1 MQATPCKVFNYSLL
15 NDVPVRSLR
24 GKHNDTTYNDCIIML
39 DTETSK
45 EKQNKLYIDKG
56 KLKYET
62 VRNYVV
68 AWSIAIM
75 VNHQIVA
82 GLYGNNPIE
91 CVNCIDAIQHA
102 MQGDKT
108 VIYIHNMSYDWVFLR
123 KFLLKQFG
131 EPIRQ
136 LQTKPHYP
144 IMFEFLNGLVLRDS
158 LILSQKSLEKWANDL
173 NVEHKKAVG
182 KWQYDKV
189 RTQKEVY
196 SSDEILYFMNDVY
209 AGVECL
215 DITIALTHSISV
227 YYLPYTATGIVRK
240 QFKKIGAY
248 YRAHNRY
255 ISMLLTYQ
263 QYKQM
268 LHTYHGGYVHANR
281 FFAGILVDECIIM
294 CFDFNSSYPFCM
306 LAYKFPMEKF
316 GPLDDKNIQFILD
329 NSEKYAFMF
338 TLIFAGHIELKR
350 DCVMPFLQLSKCENV
365 LNPVLDNGRI
375 LAADYVEINL
385 TEIDLEIIAKQ
396 YKYDK
401 HICTNI
407 SFAKKDYLPRWF
419 TDEIYKLYYNKC
431 TLKGVDELNY
441 MIEKGKL
448 NSSYGMCVQKVL
460 RDLITEKFDTGIN
473 TIEAQDN
480 EELYYK
486 ECNKYGMV
494 LPYQWGVWVT
504 AYACRNLFELGS
516 YAETWLYSDT
526 DSVYGINFDLD
537 KIAAYNENCKRLLE
551 LNSYDPI
558 QYNGKEF
565 CLGVAVCDDH
575 DDVFKEFKTLGAKK
589 YVCRKM
595 DDSIKLTVAGVPK
608 KAGAKCLNN
617 DLNNFDVGFV
627 FKGTDTGKLTH
638 TYNYVDAIYEENGI
652 IYGDYIDLT
661 PCDYTLDKCRVDDF
675 YADDLYIDENV
686 YIESL
691 GEQIY

>member
-1 MQATPCKVFNYSLL
+1 MQVPHKLFNYNLL
-15 NDVPVRSLR
+15 SSTPVNKLR
-24 GKHNDTTYNDCIIML
+24 GKNSDTTYNNCIIML

-45 EKQNKLYIDKG
+45 EHQNRQVIEGG

-62 VRNYVV
+62 VRNYIV
-68 AWSIAIM
+68 AWSIAVM
-75 VNHQIVA
+75 VDHKIIA
-82 GLYGNNPIE
+82 GIYGNSPIE
-91 CVNCIDAIQHA
+91 CVEAIDAIQHA

-108 VIYIHNMSYDWVFLR
+108 VMYIHNLSYDWVFLR

-131 EPIRQ
+131 DPIRQ

-158 LILSQKSLEKWANDL
+158 LILSQKKLEKWADDL

-182 KWQYDKV
+182 KWQYDKI
-189 RTQKEVY
+189 RTQKEVFTP
-196 SSDEILYFMNDVY
+196 DEVNYIMNDVY
-209 AGVECL
+209 AGVECI
-215 DITIALTHSISV
+215 DITIALTHSINV

-240 QFKKIGAY
+240 QFKKIGQQ

-255 ISMLLTYQ
+255 LSMLLTYH

-268 LHTYHGGYVHANR
+268 LRTYHGGYVHANR
-281 FFAGILVDECIIM
+281 FFAGILIDEVIIR

-316 GPLDDKNIQFILD
+316 GTLDDKPISFILD
-329 NSEKYAFMF
+329 NADDYAFMF
-338 TLIFAGHIELKR
+338 KLIIADHVEVDR
-350 DCVMPFLQLSKCENV
+350 NCVMPYLQLSKCETA

-375 LAADYVEINL
+375 LAADYIEINL
-385 TEIDLEIIAKQ
+385 TEIDLEIIAAQ
-396 YKYDK
+396 YHIKR
-401 HICTNI
+401 HICANI
-407 SFAKKDYLPRWF
+407 NFAKKEYLPRWF

-431 TLKGVDELNY
+431 VLKGVDDLNY
-441 MIEKGKL
+441 MLEKGKL

-460 RDLITEKFDTGIN
+460 RDLIEEKFDTGIN
-473 TIEAQDN
+473 NITIQDD

-504 AYACRNLFELGS
+504 AYACRNLFTLGS

-537 KIAAYNENCKRLLE
+537 KIAAYNENCRRLLE

-558 QYNGKEF
+558 IYNGKEF
-565 CLGVAVCDDH
+565 CLGVAVCDEH

-595 DDSIKLTVAGVPK
+595 DDTIKLTVAGVPK
-608 KAGAKCLNN
+608 KAGAACLNN
-617 DLNNFDVGFV
+617 DLNNFDVGFI
-627 FKGTDTGKLTH
+627 FKGEDTGKLTH
-638 TYNYVDAIYEENGI
+638 TYNYIDAIYEENGI

-661 PCDYTLDKCRVDDF
+661 PCDYTLDKCRIDDF
-675 YADDLYIDENV
+675 VADDLYIEEDV
-686 YIESL
+686 CIESL
-691 GEQIY
+691 GESLY

>member
-1 MQATPCKVFNYSLL
+1 MQVPHKLFNYNLL
-15 NDVPVRSLR
+15 SSVPTNKLR
-24 GKHNDTTYNDCIIML
+24 GKNSDTTYNNCIIML

-45 EKQNKLYIDKG
+45 ERQNRQVIENG

-62 VRNYVV
+62 VRNYIV

-75 VNHQIVA
+75 VDHNIIA
-82 GLYGNNPIE
+82 GIYGNNPIE
-91 CVNCIDAIQHA
+91 CVEAIDAIQHA

-108 VIYIHNMSYDWVFLR
+108 VMYIHNLSYDWVFLR
-123 KFLLKQFG
+123 KFLLNKFG
-131 EPIRQ
+131 SPIRQ

-144 IMFEFLNGLVLRDS
+144 IMFEFLNGLILRDS
-158 LILSQKSLEKWANDL
+158 LILAQKKLEKWADDL

-182 KWQYDKV
+182 KWQYDKI
-189 RTQKEVY
+189 RTQKEVFNP
-196 SSDEILYFMNDVY
+196 DEVIYIMNDVY
-209 AGVECL
+209 AGVECI

-240 QFKKIGAY
+240 QFKKIGQQ

-255 ISMLLTYQ
+255 LSMLLTYQ

-268 LHTYHGGYVHANR
+268 LRTYHGGYVHANR
-281 FFAGILVDECIIM
+281 FFAGILIDEVIIM

-316 GPLDDKNIQFILD
+316 AHLDDKPISFILD
-329 NSEKYAFMF
+329 NAEDYAFMF
-338 TLIFAGHIELKR
+338 KLIIADHVEVDR
-350 DCVMPFLQLSKCENV
+350 NCVMPYLQLSKCETA

-375 LAADYVEINL
+375 LAADYIEINL
-385 TEIDLEIIAKQ
+385 TEIDLEIIAAQ
-396 YKYDK
+396 YNIKR
-401 HICTNI
+401 HICTDIN
-407 SFAKKDYLPRWF
+407 FAKKAYLPRWF

-431 TLKGVDELNY
+431 VLKGVDDLNY
-441 MIEKGKL
+441 MLEKGKL

-460 RDLITEKFDTGIN
+460 RDLIEEKFDTGIN
-473 TIEAQDN
+473 NITVQDD
-480 EELYYK
+480 EELYIK

-504 AYACRNLFELGS
+504 AYACRNLFTLGS

-526 DSVYGINFDLD
+526 DSVYGINFDLE
-537 KIAAYNENCKRLLE
+537 KIAAYNDNCRRLLE

-558 QYNGKEF
+558 VYNGKEF
-565 CLGVAVCDDH
+565 CLGVAVCDEH

-595 DDSIKLTVAGVPK
+595 DDTIKLTVAGVPK

-617 DLNNFDVGFV
+617 DLNNFDVGFI
-627 FKGTDTGKLTH
+627 FKGEDTGKLTH
-638 TYNYVDAIYEENGI
+638 TYNYIDAIYEENGI

-661 PCDYTLDKCRVDDF
+661 PCDYTLDKCRIDDF
-675 YADDLYIDENV
+675 VADDLFIEEDV
-686 YIESL
+686 CIESL
-691 GEQIY
+691 GESLY

>member
-1 MQATPCKVFNYSLL
+1 MQVPHKLFNYNLL
-15 NDVPVRSLR
+15 SSVPVNKLR
-24 GKHNDTTYNDCIIML
+24 GKNSDTTYNNCIIML

-45 EKQNKLYIDKG
+45 ERQNRQFIENG

-62 VRNYVV
+62 VRNYIV

-75 VNHQIVA
+75 VDHNIIA
-82 GLYGNNPIE
+82 GIYGNNPME
-91 CVNCIDAIQHA
+91 CVEAIDAIQHA

-108 VIYIHNMSYDWVFLR
+108 VMYIHNLSYDWVFLR
-123 KFLLKQFG
+123 KFLLNRFG
-131 EPIRQ
+131 APIRQ

-158 LILSQKSLEKWANDL
+158 LILAQKKLEKWAIDL

-182 KWQYDKV
+182 KWQYDKI
-189 RTQKEVY
+189 RTQKEVFNP
-196 SSDEILYFMNDVY
+196 DEVTYIMNDVY
-209 AGVECL
+209 AGVECI
-215 DITIALTHSISV
+215 DITIALTHSVSV

-240 QFKKIGAY
+240 QFKKIGQQ

-255 ISMLLTYQ
+255 LSMLLTYQ

-268 LHTYHGGYVHANR
+268 LRTYHGGYVHANR
-281 FFAGILVDECIIM
+281 FFAGILIDEVIIM

-316 GPLDDKNIQFILD
+316 AHLDDKPISFILD
-329 NSEKYAFMF
+329 NSEDYAFMF
-338 TLIFAGHIELKR
+338 KLIIADHVEVDR
-350 DCVMPFLQLSKCENV
+350 NCVMPYLQLSKCETA

-375 LAADYVEINL
+375 LAADYIEINL
-385 TEIDLEIIAKQ
+385 TEIDLEIIAAQ
-396 YKYDK
+396 YNIKR
-401 HICTNI
+401 HICTEIN
-407 SFAKKDYLPRWF
+407 FAKKAYLPRWF

-431 TLKGVDELNY
+431 VLKGVDDLNY
-441 MIEKGKL
+441 MLEKGKL

-460 RDLITEKFDTGIN
+460 RDLIEEKFDTGIN
-473 TIEAQDN
+473 NITVQDD
-480 EELYYK
+480 EELYIK

-504 AYACRNLFELGS
+504 AYACRNLFTLGS

-526 DSVYGINFDLD
+526 DSVYGINFDLE
-537 KIAAYNENCKRLLE
+537 KIAAYNDNCRRLLE
-551 LNSYDPI
+551 LNSYEPI
-558 QYNGKEF
+558 VYNGKEF
-565 CLGVAVCDDH
+565 CLGVAVCDEN

-595 DDSIKLTVAGVPK
+595 DDTIKLTVAGVPK

-617 DLNNFDVGFV
+617 DLNNFDVGFI
-627 FKGTDTGKLTH
+627 FKGEDTGKLTH
-638 TYNYVDAIYEENGI
+638 TYNYIDDIYEENGI

-661 PCDYTLDKCRVDDF
+661 PCDYTLDKCRIDDF
-675 YADDLYIDENV
+675 VADDLYIEEDV
-686 YIESL
+686 CIESL
-691 GEQIY
+691 GEQFY